1 SARCRPSALDPSFWF
16 VMNQAAWNQLVSGNR
31 APSKSVP
38 AITDVS
44 RSHSEQ
50 RRRLRRTRQAFPPP
64 QLQRKPSGQRRRS
77 RNARQSSSERN
88 QLLNSSNVRGY
99 SRPARGTTGTVVARA
114 GRTLRR
120 WPDVTNWQQ
129 PDTPVAPILTT
140 QYSICRY
147 FYGSDGT

>member
-1 SARCRPSALDPSFWF
+1 
-16 VMNQAAWNQLVSGNR
+16 MNQAAWNQLLSGNR

-129 PDTPVAPILTT
+129 PDTPVQGNPEPSPLAFRRA
-140 QYSICRY
+140 SWHWADKR
-147 FYGSDGT
+147 SDSSGRVSVSPVI